1 MKDALEVG
9 KEKAVKIQQRPVGS
23 IVVLDLAGKLVAGEG
38 DGRLKDK
45 INSLTMQGYR
55 QILLNLGGV
64 SYIDSNGLGELIAS
78 HTTVTRNGGQIKLLN
93 LTTRVQ
99 DLLAICRL
107 LTVFET
113 YESEADALR
122 SFAAVTAS

>member
-1 MKDALEVG
+1 MKIE
-9 KEKAVKIQQRPVGS
+9 ERPIGS
-23 IVVLDLAGKLVAGEG
+23 VIVLDLAGKLAAG
-38 DGRLKDK
+38 DGDGLLKDK
-45 INSLTMQGYR
+45 INSLTMQGHR

-64 SYIDSNGLGELIAS
+64 SYIDSNGLGELVAS

-107 LTVFET
+107 STVFET
-113 YESEADALR
+113 FDSEADALR
-122 SFAAVTAS
+122 SYERVTAH

>member
-1 MKDALEVG
+1 MKIE
-9 KEKAVKIQQRPVGS
+9 ERPIGS
-23 IVVLDLAGKLVAGEG
+23 VIVLDLAGKLVAGEG

-45 INSLTMQGYR
+45 INSLVLQAHR

-64 SYIDSNGLGELIAS
+64 SYIDSNGLGELVAS

-93 LTTRVQ
+93 LTKRVQ

-107 LTVFET
+107 STVFET
-113 YESEADALR
+113 FESEADALR
-122 SFAAVTAS
+122 SFEGVTAH